1 MKKKKKG
8 GKACGFFAALIL
20 ALSLSAPGCDLKQ
33 LRTAA
38 TETDPATG
46 RTPIQTLATSAPAVI
61 ATPSNLVEWSNI
73 IEAATIM
80 LVAGFGGNEWRKYR
94 KGKLPVVP

>member
-1 MKKKKKG
+1 MKR
-8 GKACGFFAALIL
+8 LIGSFLL
-20 ALSLSAPGCDLKQ
+20 ALALAGPGCDLKQ

-46 RTPIQTLATSAPAVI
+46 RTPIQTIATSAPALV
-61 ATPSNLVEWSNI
+61 AAPTNLTEWSNL
-73 IEAATIM
+73 IEAATVL

-94 KGKLPVVP
+94 KGKLGTP

>member
-1 MKKKKKG
+1 MLIKTRL
-8 GKACGFFAALIL
+8 FLAAFVL

-46 RTPIQTLATSAPAVI
+46 RTPIQTISTAVPAIIAAPTAL
-61 ATPSNLVEWSNI
+61 TEWSNL
-73 IEAATIM
+73 IEAATV
-80 LVAGFGGNEWRKYR
+80 LVVAGFGGNEWRKYR
-94 KGKLPVVP
+94 KGKLGSA